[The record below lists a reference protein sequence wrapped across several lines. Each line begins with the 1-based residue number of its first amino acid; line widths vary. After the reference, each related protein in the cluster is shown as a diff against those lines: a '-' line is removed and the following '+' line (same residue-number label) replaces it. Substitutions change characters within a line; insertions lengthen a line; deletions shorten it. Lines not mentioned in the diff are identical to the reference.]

1 MRSFLIE
8 AKQVARCEISVS
20 EAELSEQKKNFE
32 AMLKRLYPCLKS
44 QSVATITMSH
54 KSTPEGLIIEA
65 FLEEQMQLSLQLSS
79 SRSLALRGLQNDLFQ
94 QLLQQLEHE
103 KAYLKIELARAADTT
118 RFAEQVIAGKP
129 LSQRDIE
136 LRKLMRKLSK
146 GNDLL
151 IGWGA
156 EERTFSLPFTLPVSE
171 STMISAR
178 VETIQ
183 VNRARLFDV
192 EEDAFHE
199 RTSSRALPRRIW
211 LERPRGENFS
221 EHGQRLLYAMDGK
234 QRIRARVNICFDG
247 ITGQVKYLELVQMH

>member
-1 MRSFLIE
+1 MRSVLIE
-8 AKQVARCEISVS
+8 AKQVVRCEISVS
-20 EAELSEQKKNFE
+20 EAELNEQKKNFE
-32 AMLKRLYPCLKS
+32 AMLKRMYPCLTS
-44 QSVATITMSH
+44 QSVAIITMSH

-65 FLEEQMQLSLQLSS
+65 FLEEGPQLSLQLSS
-79 SRSLALRGLQNDLFQ
+79 SRSLALRGLQNDRFQ
-94 QLLQQLEHE
+94 QRLQRLEHE
-103 KAYLKIELARAADTT
+103 KAYLKIEQARAADTT

-129 LSQRDIE
+129 LSEREIE
-136 LRKLMRKLSK
+136 LRKLTRELSK
-146 GNDLL
+146 GNGRL

-156 EERTFSLPFTLPVSE
+156 EERTYSLPFTLPISE

-178 VETIQ
+178 VDAIKA
-183 VNRARLFDV
+183 NRASLFQV
-192 EEDAFHE
+192 EEDALHE

-221 EHGQRLLYAMDGK
+221 EYGQRLLYAMDGK